1 MAQTEHDRKQSE
13 LKWLHWAQ
21 QIQQLAQAGLTYSK
35 DVYDIE
41 RFTELRRLSV
51 EIMSEYTDAPM
62 EKVTEL
68 FASESGYQTPKIDV
82 RGAVFRGDK
91 VLLVRET
98 TDGLW
103 TLPGGWADIGD
114 SAGEAVVKEVE
125 QEAGL
130 IVEPFKLAAL
140 IDRTKHPHPPHPN
153 HIYKIMFLCRE
164 LGGELRG
171 SIETSEVGFFG
182 LDELPPLSVDRT
194 LEAQI
199 RLMYEHLTDPTRP
212 TDFD

>member
-1 MAQTEHDRKQSE
+1 MAQTEQERKQGE

-51 EIMSEYTDAPM
+51 EIMAEYTETPM

-91 VLLVRET
+91 ILFVREV

-130 IVEPFKLAAL
+130 HVEVVKLAAL
-140 IDRTKHPHPPHPN
+140 FDRQKHPHPPHPN
-153 HIYKIMFLCRE
+153 HVYKIFFLCRE

-171 SIETSEVGFFG
+171 SVETSEVGFFG
-182 LDELPPLSVDRT
+182 LDELPPLSVDRIT
-194 LEAQI
+194 EAQI
-199 RLMYEHLTDPTRP
+199 RLMFDHQTDPARSS
-212 TDFD
+212 DFD